1 MSYRLARFE
10 LEFRIQYIICAVI
23 NHGGTKAQR
32 KTTSQILN
40 NMRTKVYLLALL
52 LFLGFQRAKAQT
64 DSCIVNLKN
73 ASTSYDGGEYD
84 AAIRLLKS
92 SLDKCNLDKQEKI
105 EAYKLLILS
114 YLKVDNLEE
123 ADKAAGQIMKID
135 PYYKPDKFKDDPR
148 LSGLFEKYKPAPVFR
163 MGISGGINTSYATAV
178 NTYYITHPDETQGV
192 GEYNSKSG
200 FQLGLSAE
208 YCLYRDLWMELG
220 FGFRQSNYQHILND
234 VNGATIDYSEQLSYF
249 DLPVSLKYY
258 FLKGALKPYLEGGAN
273 LSFLSEAIS
282 TTKRDEEQDLIDRTA
297 MRNDFMG
304 GWFGGAGAVYSIK
317 GLNIFA
323 GARYIYY
330 SEYVN
335 KEGTRN
341 DDPVNTFKYN
351 YIDDDFRLDYL
362 EINAGVSYNLSYKN
376 QKIK

>member
-1 MSYRLARFE
+1 
-10 LEFRIQYIICAVI
+10 
-23 NHGGTKAQR
+23 
-32 KTTSQILN
+32 
-40 NMRTKVYLLALL
+40 
-52 LFLGFQRAKAQT
+52 
-64 DSCIVNLKN
+64 
-73 ASTSYDGGEYD
+73 
-84 AAIRLLKS
+84 
-92 SLDKCNLDKQEKI
+92 
-105 EAYKLLILS
+105 
-114 YLKVDNLEE
+114 
-123 ADKAAGQIMKID
+123 
-135 PYYKPDKFKDDPR
+135 
-148 LSGLFEKYKPAPVFR
+148 
-163 MGISGGINTSYATAV
+163 
-178 NTYYITHPDETQGV
+178 
-192 GEYNSKSG
+192 
-200 FQLGLSAE
+200 
-208 YCLYRDLWMELG
+208 MELG
-220 FGFRQSNYQHILND
+220 FGFRQSNYQHILHD

-273 LSFLSEAIS
+273 LSFLSDAIS